1 LRAEAANA
9 ADVGQALLKSRE
21 PAMHAT
27 VAAIL
32 RAPGIALRFGRFFND
47 DDNTDANSQHKQ
59 QEPHSCLLVALCY
72 KCLPPSFIP
81 GRAGNRTVRVTML
94 S

>member
-21 PAMHAT
+21 PAIHAT

-47 DDNTDANSQHKQ
+47 DDNTDATASSWPFAINAYRQ
-59 QEPHSCLLVALCY
+59 ALFLAAPAIEQCASR
-72 KCLPPSFIP
+72 C
-81 GRAGNRTVRVTML
+81 
-94 S
+94 